1 MVMFGFKWDYS
12 YFIGM
17 KKRDVISLLAKKEK
31 EGKLAKFIGKVAPD
45 YVEGSKVY
53 SFKLAKDLGVGKAGW
68 KIK

>member
-1 MVMFGFKWDYS
+1 
-12 YFIGM
+12 M